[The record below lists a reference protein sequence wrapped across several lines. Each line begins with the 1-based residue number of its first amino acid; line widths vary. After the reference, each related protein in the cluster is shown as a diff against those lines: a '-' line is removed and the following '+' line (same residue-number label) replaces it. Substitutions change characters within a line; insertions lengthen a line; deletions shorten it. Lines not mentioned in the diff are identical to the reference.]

1 MADLLTALA
10 LAVTIEGI
18 VYAMFPDAMKR
29 MMVSVLEQPSSN
41 LRAAGLLAASL
52 GVCAV
57 WMVRG

>member
-1 MADLLTALA
+1 VTDLLTALA

-52 GVCAV
+52 GVFAV
-57 WMVRG
+57 WIVKG